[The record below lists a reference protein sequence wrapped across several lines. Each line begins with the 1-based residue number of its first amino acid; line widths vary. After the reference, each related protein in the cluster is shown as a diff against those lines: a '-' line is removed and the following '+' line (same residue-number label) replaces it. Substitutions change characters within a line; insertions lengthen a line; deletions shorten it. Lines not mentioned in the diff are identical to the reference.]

1 MDRSEFS
8 ELSELSKLSIF
19 SGMTREELEEALSA
33 LHPRA
38 ETYARNQSILHAG
51 RQVDD
56 IYVVLSGSGRMEF
69 LDTLGS
75 RSIPAFRMA
84 GQVFG
89 LVPGILGN
97 NTVVS
102 AVANEDCRLLLLS
115 VSGLSVPRPYWRP
128 WLYQVTRNLLEAACR
143 QCMKFSGRDM
153 LLAPKRARDRLI
165 AFLTQLYREKGTMD
179 FFVPFDQQQLAD
191 YLNLDRS
198 VVSKELNKLKREG
211 LLWFNRNH
219 FILQPGTEIT
229 GGAEG
234 AEKK

>member
-56 IYVVLSGSGRMEF
+56 IYVVLSGSVRMEF

-75 RSIPAFRMA
+75 RSIPAFRMT

-143 QCMKFSGRDM
+143 QCMMFSGRDM